1 MGLML
6 LVPIQPSLLL
16 NKQLTLT
23 KLLKLK
29 ELKLSK
35 SSNQVTMIS
44 SRKEDQSLLLQ
55 WLLVVSSFLLY
66 LYLSQAEYHASV
78 QNQTE
83 KRTRRKSRQMF
94 YQLRFNVNWQMPP
107 ISKKQEPSKNNQKI
121 NKNTEI
127 V

>member
-1 MGLML
+1 MIKKLQTKDPPLLSSSML

-16 NKQLTLT
+16 NKQLMLT

-35 SSNQVTMIS
+35 SSNQDTMIS
-44 SRKEDQSLLLQ
+44 SRKEDRSLLLQ

-66 LYLSQAEYHASV
+66 PYLSQAEYHASV

-94 YQLRFNVNWQMPP
+94 YQLKFNVNW
-107 ISKKQEPSKNNQKI
+107 
-121 NKNTEI
+121 
-127 V
+127 